1 MRNFYL
7 TILLI
12 FLGLAAYAQ
21 QNVRYDVEPAVQ
33 TIQEDYIKTWNKI
46 GEVDGYR
53 IQILAVTGANS
64 RTTAENEKVAF
75 AGRYPDTPSY
85 LSYAEPY
92 FRIRVGNFS
101 TRLEAYKTLLDIQ
114 ENYPN
119 AYIVPDKI
127 IYSE

>member
-64 RTTAENEKVAF
+64 RTTAENERSVF
-75 AGRYPDTPSY
+75 AARYPETPSF

-92 FRIRVGNFS
+92 FRVRVGNFA

-127 IYSE
+127 TYIE